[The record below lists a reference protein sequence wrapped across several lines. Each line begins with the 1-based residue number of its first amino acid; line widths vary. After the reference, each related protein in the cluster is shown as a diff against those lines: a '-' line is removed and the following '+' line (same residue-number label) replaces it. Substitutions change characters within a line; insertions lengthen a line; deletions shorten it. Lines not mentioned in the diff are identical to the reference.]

1 MKSTITGRKDGGF
14 RGIKKIFATHQL
26 FGVLESGFLE
36 PQTRFL
42 QKNTLDT

>member
-1 MKSTITGRKDGGF
+1 MKSTITGRKDGGL

-42 QKNTLDT
+42 QKNALDT